1 MSNSDES
8 EVLHVEMEVTLPDII
23 EGPVKRTDGVIFGV
37 GDTVRHHQFGIGKV
51 IRICQY
57 ETIGVGLYIDFDSG
71 EDEILS
77 IDFVDRVD
85 SVYTQK
91 SP

>member
-23 EGPVKRTDGVIFGV
+23 DGPVKRSDGVMFGE
-37 GDTVRHHQFGIGKV
+37 GDTVRHQQLGIGKV

-57 ETIGVGLYIDFDSG
+57 KTIGVCLYIDFDSG
-71 EDEILS
+71 IDKILS
-77 IDFVDRVD
+77 IDFVNKVD
-85 SVYTQK
+85 SA
-91 SP
+91 